1 MKRIEL
7 KPDANGNLIRLSG
20 EELKDIIDDFKLH
33 WRIEYHYGEDYYRGE
48 NVYIASR
55 VLVENNSDAPDWR
68 IKVSYGRKICN
79 TVTGYMFKPG
89 CITYKTDIAGDDEQL
104 KLINEINREAIHNNR
119 QGGYLSAN
127 GKCYELHYVDDD
139 NNPRFT
145 MIKAADG
152 IALYDYTFDN
162 NIVIFIRLYNKG
174 DVEYYDVYYDDI
186 VETWREVESSDKL
199 EKVSENPNVYQTV
212 PVVEYYNNDDYISD
226 LSPIIK
232 LIDAYDVLA
241 SDSMNEFDRFAW
253 AYLLLV
259 GFQLKERDLKE
270 IKRKRVFEKLPDK
283 SAVDFL
289 TKDIP
294 TEFIQFMANWIKQE
308 IHKQSFIPDIDELK
322 FSGAVSGVAID
333 KFIYLMEYVAVDKES
348 FYHLGLKKRLKMIDR
363 IVPFKDLNKIEIQF
377 TRNLPNNE
385 TEKVDNYVKLDGR
398 GISRETLIKH
408 YLTWVKDPQAELEK
422 AVEEQDLFS
431 TFNIEENMNAGQEP
445 DSQQQYTK

>member
-1 MKRIEL
+1 
-7 KPDANGNLIRLSG
+7 
-20 EELKDIIDDFKLH
+20 
-33 WRIEYHYGEDYYRGE
+33 
-48 NVYIASR
+48 
-55 VLVENNSDAPDWR
+55 
-68 IKVSYGRKICN
+68 
-79 TVTGYMFKPG
+79 
-89 CITYKTDIAGDDEQL
+89 
-104 KLINEINREAIHNNR
+104 
-119 QGGYLSAN
+119 
-127 GKCYELHYVDDD
+127 
-139 NNPRFT
+139 
-145 MIKAADG
+145 
-152 IALYDYTFDN
+152 
-162 NIVIFIRLYNKG
+162 
-174 DVEYYDVYYDDI
+174 
-186 VETWREVESSDKL
+186 
-199 EKVSENPNVYQTV
+199 
-212 PVVEYYNNDDYISD
+212 
-226 LSPIIK
+226 

-259 GFQLKERDLKE
+259 GFQLKEKDLKE

-348 FYHLGLKKRLKMIDR
+348 FYHLGLKKRLKMINR
-363 IVPFKDLNKIEIQF
+363 ITPFKDLNKIEIQF

-385 TEKVDNYVKLDGR
+385 VEKVDNYVKLDGR

-422 AVEEQDLFS
+422 AIEEQDLFS
-431 TFNIEENMNAGQEP
+431 PFNIEENMNAGQEP